1 MANQMGK
8 FSPKLAEL
16 SQPCREL
23 LSSKR
28 QWIWDQ
34 SHEDAFAKVKEELS
48 QPTVLALYNLE
59 AETKVSADASSYGL
73 GAVLLQLSDNE
84 WKAVAYAS
92 RTLSKTKTRYA
103 QIEKEALGVTWACV
117 RFSKYLLGQTFS
129 VETENTPLPSAI
141 GVVQL
146 YHIPCA
152 GKATL
157 HSGRVIPGTQREHRL
172 TLKRARGGSRG
183 TCSSSRHESTCYT
196 REAEPVLGCTAE
208 KSCVFSSGRLL
219 QD

>member
-16 SQPCREL
+16 SQPLREL

-34 SHEDAFAKVKEELS
+34 GKDAFAKVKEELS
-48 QPTVLALYNLE
+48 QPTVLALYDLE
-59 AETKVSADASSYGL
+59 AKTKVSADASSYGL
-73 GAVLLQLSDNE
+73 GTVLLQWSDNE

-92 RTLSKTKTRYA
+92 RALSETDTRYT
-103 QIEKEALGVTWACV
+103 QIEKEALAVTWACE

-129 VETENTPLPSAI
+129 VEINQKPLVPLLSNKHLDSLPPRILPLPSAI

-157 HSGRVIPGTQREHRL
+157 HSECVIPGTQQEHRR
-172 TLKRARGGSRG
+172 TLMRA
-183 TCSSSRHESTCYT
+183 
-196 REAEPVLGCTAE
+196 
-208 KSCVFSSGRLL
+208 
-219 QD
+219 